1 MYLFL
6 ASKEVK
12 NYTGFKWNLHRLLVF
27 LTLKPPRQILL
38 ISKSHWLSGRQWNRQ
53 AYISLRLW
61 FNTTI
66 QSPRVCTALKHMHE
80 YIILNFFKLFSSLN
94 WDTRL
99 LVCTFLV
106 VWYLLHVLNKFLNKI
121 FSYTHQKPMEW
132 MDVASF
138 GFNSMAL

>member
-1 MYLFL
+1 MHLFL

-27 LTLKPPRQILL
+27 LTLKTPRQILL

-106 VWYLLHVLNKFLNKI
+106 VWYLLLNKLILKQNIFLYSPETDGMNGCCI
-121 FSYTHQKPMEW
+121 IW
-132 MDVASF
+132 I
-138 GFNSMAL
+138 